1 MPEFQVLSA
10 FLRRIKRAL
19 KRRFKKTGRWPQGY
33 FLFFPRTW
41 AEGTAR
47 KAHKTFSA
55 DVGDYVETLE
65 PMPAKVCE
73 YDDRK
78 FPKNR
83 PGRYVITQQL
93 KPGPVNVAVRGKHI
107 ALSAGHHA
115 VVCRFALEGSIL
127 VMDRRDFDELVAEC
141 VPGNNPNKNK
151 AARLR
156 SFLAPERFIE
166 PGARLKEGEDFK
178 INILAAV
185 VMEEEVIVVMDYSR
199 MTQIHVVSSAR
210 MFEKE
215 DLRPGS
221 QIWRDRLWAKWP
233 SAPDWVFETDD
244 ALAGLDQ
251 WRDTVLQTQRRM
263 AILDV
268 LNQADSFASGL
279 GQQMASDL
287 LFECAIHP
295 DMPSFDL
302 CSHDGLYARFRAH
315 IPVFMRTFVSDRYFE
330 RCGLASNSLNP
341 FYFNDYSDN
350 NFIRGFVKVYRKI
363 EVRVPAALYH
373 LYQSEGLFDSDHTIG
388 LPYLAPCEPTTRMFK
403 VVPVRFF
410 EDSANNRYHIIKAMP
425 PDSWESAH
433 TVESPFEDVSNA
445 GFQSTL
451 GPASFGEPLRN
462 TTGPGRSCSSA
473 GRKARS
479 PAPKR
484 TGKPGRPKSTLT
496 LRVKRTYRSH
506 PALTEASHGNV

>member
-1 MPEFQVLSA
+1 MPEFQVLLLLV
-10 FLRRIKRAL
+10 FPPHMGRRH
-19 KRRFKKTGRWPQGY
+19 G
-33 FLFFPRTW
+33 
-41 AEGTAR
+41 R

-93 KPGPVNVAVRGKHI
+93 KPGPHI

-287 LFECAIHP
+287 LF
-295 DMPSFDL
+295 DFDL

-425 PDSWESAH
+425 ARLMGECSH
-433 TVESPFEDVSNA
+433 RDVSNA

-451 GPASFGEPLRN
+451 GPASFVEPLRN
-462 TTGPGRSCSSA
+462 KLDPDEVARLRVGKRGRPP
-473 GRKARS
+473 K
-479 PAPKR
+479 PKR

-496 LRVKRTYRSH
+496 LRRHTATFDEKENDPIEVEEGLTPQPRYHTRS
-506 PALTEASHGNV
+506 SHRV